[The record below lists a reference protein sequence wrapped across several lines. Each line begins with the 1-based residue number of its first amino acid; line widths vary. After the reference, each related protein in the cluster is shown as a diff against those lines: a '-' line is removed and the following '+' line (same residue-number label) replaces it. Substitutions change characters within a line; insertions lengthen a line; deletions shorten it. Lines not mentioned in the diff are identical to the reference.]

1 MGIAFLHGNG
11 GGGAGGGLNF
21 KVVGGT
27 IEPANPKVNTI
38 WINTSAEITGYVFD
52 VSQPAGREG
61 LVWIQTGTSSSVP
74 FNALKKNTLQIYPTG
89 AKQYVNGAWTNKAAY
104 TYQNGALTQW
114 SYERRYLYKNGPIT
128 DETGDWSLKAI
139 HANTGNTTTGIQ
151 FSAGS
156 TLTLTGSNSSGSG
169 QWSYGEL
176 KHAKTVKTNG
186 ATKLCISFT
195 EFTGGTG
202 SSGNPILAISTN
214 KTSVSDFDSSSGF
227 VYYNTGTLTEGAH
240 VKEIDV
246 SGVTD
251 INLLFYTELWGA
263 PADSISI
270 AIDEMWLE

>member
-11 GGGAGGGLNF
+11 GGGAGLNY

-27 IEPANPKVNTI
+27 TEPTNPKVNTI
-38 WINTSAEITGYVFD
+38 WINTSAKITGHVFD
-52 VSQPAGREG
+52 VSQPTGIEG
-61 LVWIQTGTSSSVP
+61 LVWIKIGTSSAVA
-74 FNALKKNTLQIYPTG
+74 FNALKKNTIQVYPIG
-89 AKQYVNGAWTNKAAY
+89 AKQYVDGAWVNVAAY
-104 TYQNGALTQW
+104 TYLSSGKIQW
-114 SYERRYLYKNGPIT
+114 AYERRYLYKDGPIT

-195 EFTGGTG
+195 KFTGGTG
-202 SSGNPILAISTN
+202 SDGNPILAISTN
-214 KTSVSDFDSSSGF
+214 KTSVADFDSSSGF
-227 VYYNTGTLTEGAH
+227 VYYNTGNLTEGAH

-263 PADSISI
+263 PADSIDI